1 MQARYDMAQ
10 SRSFFLYGKATG
22 PCSRRTTGW
31 NDHMSGS
38 RKAVNPLQPLKTS
51 LTSTSSLSEKE
62 RTGTLLDG
70 RLRYTQF
77 RQGYRTGLEPVLMAA
92 AIPARAGETVLEA
105 GCGAGA
111 GLLCLATRIAG
122 VSGIGLEAD
131 GDTVELAAHNFLNN
145 PFPDSRTHLSVV
157 QAVLPD
163 IPSSLRAKAPTAN
176 GRFHHVMANPPWHSA
191 HGTPSPDERRR
202 LALSTANSDPQAWIS
217 ALSRWV
223 LPGGTLTF
231 IISTAIADR
240 ACQTLLEN
248 GCGSIQFYPFWPKQG
263 REAKLVLV
271 QAIHGGKSIFR
282 LKPGLTLHEEDGR
295 FTAAAERV
303 LRLGEALP

>member
-1 MQARYDMAQ
+1 
-10 SRSFFLYGKATG
+10 
-22 PCSRRTTGW
+22 
-31 NDHMSGS
+31 MSGR

-51 LTSTSSLSEKE
+51 LTSSSSPSEKE

-92 AIPARAGETVLEA
+92 AIPARGGETVLEA

-111 GLLCLATRIAG
+111 GLLCLAARVAG

-163 IPSSLRAKAPTAN
+163 IPPSLRTKAPTAN

-248 GCGSIQFYPFWPKQG
+248 GCGSIQLYPFWPKQG

-282 LKPGLTLHEEDGR
+282 LKPGLTLHDEDGR

>member
-1 MQARYDMAQ
+1 
-10 SRSFFLYGKATG
+10 
-22 PCSRRTTGW
+22 
-31 NDHMSGS
+31 MSGS

-92 AIPARAGETVLEA
+92 AIPARGGETVLEA

-111 GLLCLATRIAG
+111 GLLCLAARVAG

-231 IISTAIADR
+231 IISTTIADR

-248 GCGSIQFYPFWPKQG
+248 GCGSIQFYPFRPKQG

-295 FTAAAERV
+295 FTTAAERV
-303 LRLGEALP
+303 LRRGEALP

>member
-1 MQARYDMAQ
+1 
-10 SRSFFLYGKATG
+10 
-22 PCSRRTTGW
+22 
-31 NDHMSGS
+31 MSGS

-51 LTSTSSLSEKE
+51 LTSSSSPSEKE

-163 IPSSLRAKAPTAN
+163 IPSSLRTKAPTAN

-248 GCGSIQFYPFWPKQG
+248 GCGSIQLYPFWPKQG

>member
-1 MQARYDMAQ
+1 M
-10 SRSFFLYGKATG
+10 
-22 PCSRRTTGW
+22 
-31 NDHMSGS
+31 
-38 RKAVNPLQPLKTS
+38 QPLKTS
-51 LTSTSSLSEKE
+51 LTSTSSPSEKE

-111 GLLCLATRIAG
+111 GLLCLAARVAG

-248 GCGSIQFYPFWPKQG
+248 GCGSIQLYPFWPKQG

>member
-1 MQARYDMAQ
+1 
-10 SRSFFLYGKATG
+10 
-22 PCSRRTTGW
+22 
-31 NDHMSGS
+31 MSGS

-51 LTSTSSLSEKE
+51 LTSSSSPSEKE

-92 AIPARAGETVLEA
+92 AIPARGGETVLEA

-111 GLLCLATRIAG
+111 GLLCLAARVAG

-163 IPSSLRAKAPTAN
+163 IPPSLRTKAPTAN

-248 GCGSIQFYPFWPKQG
+248 GCGSIQLYPFWPKQG

-282 LKPGLTLHEEDGR
+282 LKPGLTLHDEDGR

>member
-10 SRSFFLYGKATG
+10 SRSFFLHGKATG

-51 LTSTSSLSEKE
+51 LTSTSSPSEKE

-111 GLLCLATRIAG
+111 GLLCLAARVAG

-202 LALSTANSDPQAWIS
+202 LALSTANSDPQVWIS

-282 LKPGLTLHEEDGR
+282 LKPGLTLHEKDGR